1 MVRQELYD
9 MCKSIIDLNKQR
21 YVIIKDEIEDIIRNN
36 ISDNMKIER
45 KLDEILDIL
54 LFYETNDS
62 LLTFRK
68 LCKYYFDINPQAT
81 VDYINYYREQNVHE
95 VVKFENRE
103 KKEYI
108 NYNVINQK

>member
-1 MVRQELYD
+1 MEKQELYD

-36 ISDNMKIER
+36 LSDNMQIER
-45 KLDEILDIL
+45 KLDEMLDIL
-54 LFYETNDS
+54 VFYENDDT

-81 VDYINYYREQNVHE
+81 VDYIN
-95 VVKFENRE
+95 
-103 KKEYI
+103 
-108 NYNVINQK
+108 

>member
-1 MVRQELYD
+1 MEKQELYD
-9 MCKSIIDLNKQR
+9 MCKNIINLNKQR

-45 KLDEILDIL
+45 KLDEMLDIL

-68 LCKYYFDINPQAT
+68 LCKYYFDINPQTT
-81 VDYINYYREQNVHE
+81 VDYINYYREQNDPE
-95 VVKFENRE
+95 GVKFGNERE
-103 KKEYI
+103 D
-108 NYNVINQK
+108 N